1 MFKVTIFIVTVS
13 ADSSE
18 DVPLSK
24 IDEDLSVEYEG
35 PVLTDPKA
43 ESSVVELRLDFF
55 TSLILPEE

>member
-18 DVPLSK
+18 EVPLSK
-24 IDEDLSVEYEG
+24 IDEDLSEEYEG

-43 ESSVVELRLDFF
+43 ESSVVELRFDFF
-55 TSLILPEE
+55 TSLILPVE